1 MSFLTREA
9 ERLEAENWLFQHQIP
24 ALNLPTHS
32 IIGTVVAAALT
43 SSGNDLQGF
52 SPSLNLM
59 RDNPPEHLTEVS
71 PAETLARA
79 IIIGWSNSTPT
90 RTVED

>member
-43 SSGNDLQGF
+43 SSGNDLLQK
-52 SPSLNLM
+52 
-59 RDNPPEHLTEVS
+59 
-71 PAETLARA
+71 ARILPKFEPDA
-79 IIIGWSNSTPT
+79 RQSSRTP
-90 RTVED
+90 D